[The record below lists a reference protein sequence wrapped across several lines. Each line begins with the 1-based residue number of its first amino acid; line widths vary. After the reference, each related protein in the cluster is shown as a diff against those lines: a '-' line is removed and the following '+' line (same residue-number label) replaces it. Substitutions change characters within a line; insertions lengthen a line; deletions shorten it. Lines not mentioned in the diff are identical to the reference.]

1 MTSRPKSVKSKPR
14 RAAWESE
21 RRLQVVVTITF
32 AVVIALGV
40 LILGGAV
47 ALSYYNAHLLAVATV
62 GGQPIS
68 RDQWLDRVNVLTFR
82 LEAGE
87 GRLREAV
94 ASGQLDSATAQ
105 QQISQLEQSR
115 STLPDQALQGMI
127 DDALLAQVAAPFKL
141 TVSDADID
149 AQLQK
154 DATAPEQRRV
164 TVLTFKPSVDVVTG
178 LPSDAQKS
186 AALAN
191 AQKALVDLK
200 AGKNIDD
207 VAKADGADDTGAQ
220 DYGYITSGDTSDD
233 ANLVQAIF
241 ALPKAGYTDVVAGQE
256 GYDRVAQVT
265 DIRAAAL
272 DSTFQTTLTRYT
284 TVDAYRA
291 TLKGELLKDKVT
303 AKVTADALASDVQQ
317 VRAYEIQLATSTDQS
332 TGTSDATVA
341 KIDVMHILYSPNG
354 DASSASTLDPNDP
367 AWAAAKAKADAAA
380 AKLRAIPDLPT
391 RRAQFQAVAKT
402 DSSDTGSG
410 ASGGELGFQA
420 QASFVAEFGG
430 AIFNGSHTYG
440 EIIGPVK
447 SQYGYHVIFWE
458 ALHAPAATRIDDL
471 ANQLKQHQPGV
482 TFQSLAVAD
491 SDAPDAAQGGD
502 MGWIAKGQSAD
513 YRTEQALFGLQTGGV
528 SSPVQLSDGFYLY
541 SVGAIEQR
549 APFGQQVSSIRAN
562 AFTNWYQPQKDA
574 AGANHTITTDPSM
587 TSVILSGQQSTQ

>member
-1 MTSRPKSVKSKPR
+1 MTSRPKSVKTKPR
-14 RAAWESE
+14 RSAWESE
-21 RRLQVVVTITF
+21 RRLQVVVTIIF
-32 AVVIALGV
+32 AAVIAIGV

-82 LEAGE
+82 LEEGE
-87 GRLREAV
+87 ARLREAV
-94 ASGQLDSATAQ
+94 GAGQLDSTTEQ
-105 QQISQLEQSR
+105 QEISQLEQSR
-115 STLPDQALQGMI
+115 STLPDEALQGLI
-127 DDALLAQVAAPFKL
+127 DDALLAQVAAPFDI
-141 TVSDADID
+141 TITGADID
-149 AQLQK
+149 AQFQK

-178 LPSDAQKS
+178 LPSDAQKT
-186 AALAN
+186 AAQAN
-191 AQKALVDLK
+191 AQKALTDLQ
-200 AGKNIDD
+200 AGKDIDA

-220 DYGYITSGDTSDD
+220 DYGYITSQDTSDD
-233 ANLVQAIF
+233 PNIVQAIF
-241 ALPKAGYTDVVAGQE
+241 ALSKDGYTDVVTGQD
-256 GYDRVAQVT
+256 GYYRVAQVT
-265 DIRAAAL
+265 DIRPATP
-272 DSTFQTTLTRYT
+272 DSSFQRTLTNYT

-291 TLKGELLKDKVT
+291 ALKGELLQDKVT

-317 VRAYEIQLATSTDQS
+317 VRGSEIQLATTTDQS

-341 KIDVMHILYSPNG
+341 KVDVMHILYSPNG
-354 DASSASTLDPNDP
+354 DASAASNLDANDP
-367 AWAAAKAKADAAA
+367 AWAAAKAKADATA

-391 RRAQFQAVAKT
+391 RRAQFQAIAKT

-410 ASGGELGFQA
+410 ASGGELGFQTE
-420 QASFVAEFGG
+420 ASFVPEFGG
-430 AIFNGSHTYG
+430 AIFNGSHSYG

-471 ANQLKQHQPGV
+471 ANQLKQDQPGV

-491 SDAPDAAQGGD
+491 SDAPDASQGGD

-513 YRTEQALFGLQTGGV
+513 YRTEQALFGLQPGGV

-541 SVGAIEQR
+541 SVTAIEQR
-549 APFGQQVSSIRAN
+549 TPFGTQVSSIRAN
-562 AFTNWYQPQKDA
+562 AFTDWYQPQKDA

-587 TSVILSGQQSTQ
+587 TSVILSGQQGSQ

>member
-1 MTSRPKSVKSKPR
+1 M
-14 RAAWESE
+14 
-21 RRLQVVVTITF
+21 
-32 AVVIALGV
+32 

-82 LEAGE
+82 LEEGE
-87 GRLREAV
+87 ARLREAV
-94 ASGQLDSATAQ
+94 GAGQLDSTTEQ
-105 QQISQLEQSR
+105 QEISQLEQSR
-115 STLPDQALQGMI
+115 STLPDEALQGLI
-127 DDALLAQVAAPFKL
+127 DDALLAQVAAPFDI
-141 TVSDADID
+141 TITAADID
-149 AQLQK
+149 AQFQK

-178 LPSDAQKS
+178 LPSDAQKT
-186 AALAN
+186 AAQAN
-191 AQKALVDLK
+191 AQKALTDLQ
-200 AGKNIDD
+200 AGKDIDA

-220 DYGYITSGDTSDD
+220 DYGYITSQDTSDD
-233 ANLVQAIF
+233 PNIVQAIF
-241 ALPKAGYTDVVAGQE
+241 ALSKDGYTDVVTGQD
-256 GYDRVAQVT
+256 GYYRVAQVT
-265 DIRAAAL
+265 DIRPATP
-272 DSTFQTTLTRYT
+272 DSSFQRTLTNYT

-291 TLKGELLKDKVT
+291 ALKGELLQDKVT

-317 VRAYEIQLATSTDQS
+317 VRGSEIQLATTTDQS

-341 KIDVMHILYSPNG
+341 KVDVMHILYSPNG
-354 DASSASTLDPNDP
+354 DASAASNLDANDP
-367 AWAAAKAKADAAA
+367 AWAAAKAKADATA

-391 RRAQFQAVAKT
+391 RRAQFQAIAKT

-410 ASGGELGFQA
+410 ASGGELGFQTE
-420 QASFVAEFGG
+420 ASFVPEFGG
-430 AIFNGSHTYG
+430 AIFNGSHSYG

-471 ANQLKQHQPGV
+471 ANQLKQDQPGV

-491 SDAPDAAQGGD
+491 SDAPDASQGGD

-513 YRTEQALFGLQTGGV
+513 YRTEQALFGLQPGGV

-541 SVGAIEQR
+541 SVTAIEQR
-549 APFGQQVSSIRAN
+549 TPFGTQVSSIRAN
-562 AFTNWYQPQKDA
+562 AFTDWYQPQKDA

-587 TSVILSGQQSTQ
+587 TSVILSGQQGSQ